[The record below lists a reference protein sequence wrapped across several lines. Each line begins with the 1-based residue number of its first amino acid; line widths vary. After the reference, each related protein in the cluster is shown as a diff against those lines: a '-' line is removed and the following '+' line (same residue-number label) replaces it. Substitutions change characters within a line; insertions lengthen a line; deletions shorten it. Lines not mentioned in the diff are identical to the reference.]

1 VGWLHPQSGRAA
13 SGLLPGTSHFCSG
26 LLPFRILSRAR
37 GSPLVPPNFFLSRCS
52 PSLSVP
58 TALEETEAIETP
70 FGALPVPI
78 THRPRCRTSHIAS
91 KLNSSQPARDAREQ
105 LKAPLLAGLLILSS
119 ARSQRPGWL
128 PARIALTDLLPQ
140 LSSPNRKKAR

>member
-1 VGWLHPQSGRAA
+1 
-13 SGLLPGTSHFCSG
+13 
-26 LLPFRILSRAR
+26 
-37 GSPLVPPNFFLSRCS
+37 
-52 PSLSVP
+52 
-58 TALEETEAIETP
+58 LEETEAIETP

-140 LSSPNRKKAR
+140 FSSPNRKKSTMTSSTHLRLLSAL